1 MNTELAYITKDQ
13 SLIRELLHPDA
24 LPGLGMS
31 LIMAHIKTRLLCVC
45 CSGYTHERTILYD
58 ENTGQ

>member
-31 LIMAHIKTRLLCVC
+31 LIMVHTTTRFFVCLLLRLYARAHYFV
-45 CSGYTHERTILYD
+45 
-58 ENTGQ
+58 